1 MVLQRLTPSCWR
13 MGPFAGLFV
22 AGGFLED
29 MARIGGVCFSGAL
42 SGLGDTHGT
51 QLMFYPHGTAL

>member
-1 MVLQRLTPSCWR
+1 MVLQRLTPSCRR
-13 MGPFAGLFV
+13 MGSFVAFSV

-42 SGLGDTHGT
+42 SGLGDTPST